1 MRRLLRALTG
11 LVLTLLA
18 AQPSLAQKKA
28 GSAPDLRAIDQVVTS
43 IMKDW
48 QVPGLALGIVKNG
61 KVLYLKGYGYRD
73 VEKQVPVTPRTLMAI
88 GSNSKSF
95 TVTLMGM
102 LVDQKKLD
110 WDTPV
115 RKYLTD
121 FTLYDQYAGEHMTPR
136 DLVRHNSGLPRHDLT
151 WYGRKATRQEIYQR
165 IRYLEPNVSFREK
178 WQYNN
183 LMFLTAGVLVEKVW
197 GRSWEDLVKTELFSP
212 LGMSRSLPGA
222 TGMAQSD
229 DFAWPYEKR
238 NGAVVKVPIRIID
251 QVGPAGSIVSS
262 VEDMVKYIQFRM
274 DHGTS
279 TTGPKI
285 SVAAEDQMQSPQMV
299 VGSTFGPA
307 IWPGFEN
314 NTYGLGLNV
323 ATYRGHQ
330 AVAHGGGIDG
340 FNSQMSWLP
349 KDQIGIMVLTN
360 LGGDNQVPTMVV
372 QSVYDRLLG
381 LDPIDYIAVQHA
393 KDAQNAKEAAE
404 ARQAVKAVQVQGTSP
419 GHALAAYAGT
429 YEHPGYGKLIIR
441 QAGSGLEAALDDI
454 VAPLHHFHYD
464 VFEIG
469 DPGNIVPLSGLIA
482 FSTNIKGEVD
492 QLTVP
497 LEPSVKPI
505 VFQRVP

>member
-1 MRRLLRALTG
+1 MRRLFRALTA
-11 LVLTLLA
+11 LALTLLVVP
-18 AQPSLAQKKA
+18 PSLAQKKA
-28 GSAPDLRAIDQVVTS
+28 VKAADLAAIDQVVTS
-43 IMKDW
+43 IMKEW
-48 QVPGLALGIVKNG
+48 QVPGLAVGIVKEG

-73 VEKQVPVTPRTLMAI
+73 VEKQLPVTPKTLMAI

-115 RKYLTD
+115 RKYLPD
-121 FTLYDQYAGEHMTPR
+121 FRLYDQYAGEHMTPR
-136 DLVRHNSGLPRHDLT
+136 DLVRHNSGLPRHDLV
-151 WYGRKATRQEIYQR
+151 WYGRDVTRQEIYER
-165 IRYLEPNVSFREK
+165 VRYVEPNVSFRDK

-183 LMFLTAGVLVEKVW
+183 LMFLTAGVLVEKIW
-197 GRSWEDLVKTELFSP
+197 GRSWESLVKSELFTP
-212 LGMSRSLPGA
+212 LGMSRTLPGA
-222 TGMAQSD
+222 TGMDQTD

-238 NGAVVKVPIRIID
+238 NGSVVKVPIRVID
-251 QVGPAGSIVSS
+251 QMGPAGSIVSS

-274 DHGTS
+274 DHGMS
-279 TTGPKI
+279 ATGPKI
-285 SVAAEDQMQSPQMV
+285 SIAAEDQMQSPQMV

-330 AVAHGGGIDG
+330 SVAHGGGIDG
-340 FNSQMSWLP
+340 YISQMSWLP
-349 KDQIGIMVLTN
+349 KDKIGIMVLTN
-360 LGGDNQVPTMVV
+360 LGGDNPVPTMVV
-372 QSVYDRLLG
+372 QSIYDRLLG
-381 LDPIDYIAVQHA
+381 LDPIDYTAVQHA
-393 KDAQNAKEAAE
+393 KDAENAKEAE
-404 ARQAVKAVQVQGTSP
+404 KAKQVAKAAQVQGTSP
-419 GHALAAYAGT
+419 SHALAAYAGT

-441 QAGSGLEAALDDI
+441 QTGNGLEAALDAI
-454 VAPLHHFHYD
+454 VAPMHHFHYD

-469 DPGNIVPLSGLIA
+469 DPGNIVPLSGLVA

-492 QLTVP
+492 QLTIP

-505 VFQRVP
+505 VFKRVP